1 LCSPLCI
8 ILHLFLK
15 SFSDA
20 KMPTLPERSQV
31 VPGAPSTHFRGVQHL
46 NAVLPNSHPQFFSQA
61 EHNEGDG
68 GQGTKSTY
76 AFPNLHP
83 HDGGTL
89 TVNTVMEVYDEA
101 THTFVMSVQGD
112 PRFTHVRF
120 TVRFLPG
127 PTPDTSTLKWFCEYT
142 PVDANSPGPEDMMDI
157 VPQVYDSFAPH
168 VEEHLAK
175 QQAA

>member
-1 LCSPLCI
+1 VELEVPPTSWSYTFTYGDSVRKLI
-8 ILHLFLK
+8 I
-15 SFSDA
+15 S
-20 KMPTLPERSQV
+20 SQV
-31 VPGAPSTHFRGVQHL
+31 LMLIWSSVNVA
-46 NAVLPNSHPQFFSQA
+46 
-61 EHNEGDG
+61 D
-68 GQGTKSTY
+68 
-76 AFPNLHP
+76 P

-101 THTFVMSVQGD
+101 NHTVVMSAVGD
-112 PRFTHVRF
+112 PRFTHERF

-127 PTPDTSTLKWFCEYT
+127 PTPDTSTLKWSCEYT

>member
-1 LCSPLCI
+1 MLIWSSI
-8 ILHLFLK
+8 NVA
-15 SFSDA
+15 D
-20 KMPTLPERSQV
+20 
-31 VPGAPSTHFRGVQHL
+31 
-46 NAVLPNSHPQFFSQA
+46 
-61 EHNEGDG
+61 
-68 GQGTKSTY
+68 
-76 AFPNLHP
+76 P

-142 PVDANSPGPEDMMDI
+142 PVDADSPGPVEFMDMTGQMFD
-157 VPQVYDSFAPH
+157 DFAPH
-168 VEEHLAK
+168 AEEHLAK